1 MVSWIGTWVVL
12 VVGLV
17 VLYFAGSVGLF
28 AAVVLAALVAFVL
41 GVATRAIKRVVR
53 RDRSRTDER

>member
-1 MVSWIGTWVVL
+1 VL

-17 VLYFAGSVGLF
+17 VLCFAGSVGLF